1 MFEPSSR
8 YDRVATTQMIDADGR
23 LVTYKR
29 RRLLPDPAKMQTLA
43 EVKVG
48 DGDRLD
54 QIAARTLGN
63 PEMFWLIADASNAMD
78 PFELTDEPGR
88 VVNKPNPKPS

>member
-8 YDRVATTQMIDADGR
+8 YDRVATAQITDADGR

-29 RRLLPDPAKMQTLA
+29 RRRLPDPAGMRILA
-43 EVKVG
+43 EVKVA

-54 QIAARTLGN
+54 LIAARTLGN

-88 VVNKPNPKPS
+88 VVRVPIPEP